1 MFRLNTRFWLIVPV
15 LMLAVITVA
24 CGVGGEEKTLLSKY
38 FQASKVADNLT
49 LQNIATI
56 AFDPKVDGQ
65 MQTFSIL
72 SVTEPKTSALELKA
86 NAAALKTVVGE
97 EKAFTE
103 RKKKYQDDNS
113 AAIDRILTAE
123 RKKQPLRGKD
133 AEIQKEWNKF
143 LEEQAVI
150 SGKLSD
156 ARRKANAGRGLVEIS
171 CQDQRNPI
179 DVTAYEGE
187 MLSKDVTIEGKVK
200 PETGDAV
207 TKKFIITMQQATLK
221 GVNGKDN
228 TGRWVI
234 TARKEMQ

>member
-1 MFRLNTRFWLIVPV
+1 MFRLNNRFWVVVPV
-15 LMLAVITVA
+15 LLLAVIAVA
-24 CGVGGEEKTLLSKY
+24 CGVGGEEKTLLMKY
-38 FQASKVADNLT
+38 FQASKIADNLT

-72 SVTEPKTSALELKA
+72 SVSEPKTSPLELKA
-86 NAAALKTVVGE
+86 NAAALRTVVDE

-113 AAIDRILTAE
+113 DAIDRILKAE
-123 RKKQPLRGKD
+123 QKKQTPKGKD

-143 LEEQAVI
+143 LAEQAVI

-171 CQDQRNPI
+171 CQDQSNPI

-187 MLSKDVTIEGKVK
+187 IASKEVTIEGKVK

-207 TKKFIITMQQATLK
+207 TKKFVITMQQATLK
-221 GVNGKDN
+221 GVNGKDK

-234 TARKEMQ
+234 TARKDAQ